1 MQNEVI
7 ELGMLD
13 GWMLGAEKENGRLLE
28 SRLFLVTELLPTNLP
43 EFTARIAR
51 VNQLSSVGR
60 GYVFQAFEEPCL
72 GCEVMVQPGWP
83 STDSLLSLGGLFV
96 VSVLASLLPAWRA
109 YRLSLMDGLHPPS
122 V

>member
-43 EFTARIAR
+43 EFTARIAQ

-72 GCEVMVQPGWP
+72 GCEVMVQPGWEL
-83 STDSLLSLGGLFV
+83 SSLAMRNDFLKRFV
-96 VSVLASLLPAWRA
+96 KALDQELIGNANA
-109 YRLSLMDGLHPPS
+109 DG
-122 V
+122 